1 MTSTAGIITASGHR
15 THGHDWTDTCSTENM
30 DYTDQAD
37 IIFNNLNQI
46 CAGEHIIHVIWTKTL
61 GSFCMTQVKIV
72 LKRDNVKKNL

>member
-1 MTSTAGIITASGHR
+1 
-15 THGHDWTDTCSTENM
+15 M

-72 LKRDNVKKNL
+72 LKRDNVKKICNSL